1 MPSWDK
7 FECKRLTTTT
17 TSKVIIEDKIY
28 LVDEI
33 YDYETKETR
42 YDIKRH
48 TDGRGAASRTVGPEE
63 LEYIINTMNA
73 AEQRTTGAPF

>member
-7 FECKRLTTTT
+7 FNCKQLTTTT

-42 YDIKRH
+42 YDVKRH
-48 TDGRGAASRTVGPEE
+48 TDEREVASRTVGSEE
-63 LEYIINTMNA
+63 SEYVINTMYA
-73 AEQRTTGAPF
+73 AEQRPSGAPF